1 MAVGRSFSGI
11 APIFGPSTPPALTGS
26 SLTAGW
32 AQRAAPAALREAIGW
47 AERQSRVGRGLALG
61 PRSGGRACA
70 VPAVAAPCGGSGGA
84 EPVPPRRRWRCT
96 KWRRSPRLTK
106 VKNSPEGPVSAPAG
120 AALGHRP
127 PLVFVSGS
135 GQRRARP
142 VGREAGG
149 PGPCV
154 MAAALVSAVPGP
166 GGDGHGGSSGCA
178 AAGRSGGRAPAGSSG
193 GEIPPPAPSAR
204 RASGGARRTPRG
216 AGAGFASE
224 MPTAPLIPCPSPLA
238 SANGRRRGRRA
249 GIARRKAARP
259 GLVPS
264 REKCPEGGERP

>member
-1 MAVGRSFSGI
+1 MENTTGHPSSSG
-11 APIFGPSTPPALTGS
+11 ASPQRPWEGAFQESLPYLALPFPPPSPEVPS
-26 SLTAGW
+26 RRAGLS
-32 AQRAAPAALREAIGW
+32 ARPPAALRAAIGW
-47 AERQSRVGRGLALG
+47 EERQSRDGRGLALG

-178 AAGRSGGRAPAGSSG
+178 AAQGS
-193 GEIPPPAPSAR
+193 
-204 RASGGARRTPRG
+204 
-216 AGAGFASE
+216 
-224 MPTAPLIPCPSPLA
+224 
-238 SANGRRRGRRA
+238 GRR
-249 GIARRKAARP
+249 P
-259 GLVPS
+259 GPCGEL
-264 REKCPEGGERP
+264 GG